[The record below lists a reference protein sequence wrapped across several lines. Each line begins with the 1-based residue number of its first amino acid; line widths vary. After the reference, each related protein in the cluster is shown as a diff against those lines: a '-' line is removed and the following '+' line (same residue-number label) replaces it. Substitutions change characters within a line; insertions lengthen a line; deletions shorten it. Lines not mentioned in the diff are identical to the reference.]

1 MHFNEVPSCDDTF
14 ELQNITTDRTPHGV
28 CAILISVHVI
38 TTTHHF
44 DLPPSLQSLF
54 DLATKPCSVAFDAYR
69 DESYVNGGEDYL
81 TFSGCTVNIG
91 NGMCPKTG
99 EFTCPDP
106 GLYLIL
112 ATCCTFDMKK
122 CLVSIRKN
130 GKDAANIFDQDGD
143 TNKVWTG

>member
-1 MHFNEVPSCDDTF
+1 M
-14 ELQNITTDRTPHGV
+14 
-28 CAILISVHVI
+28 
-38 TTTHHF
+38 TTTTNSLSRLVLF
-44 DLPPSLQSLF
+44 LQSLF

-99 EFTCPDP
+99 EFTCPEP

-130 GKDAANIFDQDGD
+130 GKDVANIFDQDGD
-143 TNKVWTG
+143 QNKVEKGLQ

>member
-1 MHFNEVPSCDDTF
+1 M
-14 ELQNITTDRTPHGV
+14 L
-28 CAILISVHVI
+28 
-38 TTTHHF
+38 
-44 DLPPSLQSLF
+44 PSLPQSLF